1 VTADSL
7 GALAAFAPSAA
18 ATAEQASEQQEE
30 GRG

>member
-18 ATAEQASEQQEE
+18 ATESALGPAEDPLA
-30 GRG
+30 